1 MDTPL
6 QPHPEISTQ
15 DDGSLLVEFPDAK
28 ITIMPDGEKK
38 AFARNAIKIHSKE
51 HTRWAV
57 CELDGVRLYKNGQN
71 FVLTKQ
77 DLFP

>member
-1 MDTPL
+1 M
-6 QPHPEISTQ
+6 QPHPDITTQ
-15 DDGSLLVEFPDAK
+15 ADGSLLVELPDAK
-28 ITIMPDGEKK
+28 ITILPDGETK
-38 AFARNAIKIHSKE
+38 AFGRNGIKVNSGE